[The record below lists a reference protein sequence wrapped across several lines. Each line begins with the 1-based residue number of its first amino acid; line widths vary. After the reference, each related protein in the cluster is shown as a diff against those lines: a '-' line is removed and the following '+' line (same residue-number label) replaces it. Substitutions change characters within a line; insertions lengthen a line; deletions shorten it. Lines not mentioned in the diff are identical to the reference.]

1 MTGWRQKTNDHI
13 ARVARFIVRRPWW
26 VIAACVLAVVSL
38 ASQLPNIRFDTTTEG
53 FLHDDDPALIA
64 YNAFRDQFGRDDL
77 IVLALQPPQ
86 IFDLDFLVT
95 LRELHERLEAE
106 VPHLDEV
113 TSLINARATRGSED
127 ELLVED
133 LLEEWPASPED
144 LPPLEAWV
152 RSNPSYRN
160 LLISEDGRFTTVAIR
175 TSAYSDEAANAG
187 DDLAA
192 GFDDEAAA
200 GEGGAEP
207 SYLTDDEIGEVV
219 AGVRAIAAEFRAPD
233 FPIALAGSPVAMD
246 VVKRNMRH
254 DMLLFIRLTILAIAV
269 LLVVVFRR
277 ASAVFLPLVVVIFSL
292 LSTLGLMA
300 VSGAA
305 VKLPTMVLPSFL
317 LAVGV
322 GDSVHILT
330 LFFRSLD
337 SGADKR
343 EAIVSA
349 LEHSGLPV
357 ILTSVTT
364 AGGLL
369 SFVSTDLAPISDLGK
384 FAPAGVMIALLL
396 SLLLLPALL
405 VVVPVR
411 RRKATV
417 AKGGAR
423 RSWIDGVIV
432 AAGDLATGKP
442 WHVIGVWGLVLCVA
456 GLGAARIDFS
466 HNPLEWL
473 PASAPVRQATELIDH
488 ELRGSVSM
496 EVVLTRD
503 AENGW
508 HDPGALRDLEAFSRK
523 AETYQNDEFFV
534 GRAFSL
540 VDVLKEIH
548 KALNA
553 NDSRYYD
560 VPGDRELIAQEFLLF
575 ENSGSDDLEDLV
587 DSQFRQV
594 RLSLKG
600 PWLDAGAYEGSL
612 QDLES
617 MLHEEMG
624 DDTDIVMTGIV
635 PLLTRTMYAVQI
647 GIARS
652 YGIAFVVITALMI
665 LLIGSVRLGFVA
677 MLPNLAPILCALG
690 LMGWF
695 GLPLDTFTMLIGSI
709 ALGLAVDDTIHFMH
723 GYRRYLESGC
733 DSRTAVHRTLD
744 SAGRAMLLTTVV
756 LSIGFLI
763 FTLSSMS
770 NIFNFGML
778 TAFAIAV
785 ALLADFL
792 LAPALMQV
800 IHGRRATGD

>member
-1 MTGWRQKTNDHI
+1 MSGWRQKTNDEV
-13 ARVARFIVRRPWW
+13 ARVARYIVRRPWW
-26 VIAACVLAVVSL
+26 VIAACMLFVVGL
-38 ASQLPNIRFDTTTEG
+38 ASQLPSIRFDTSTEG

-77 IVLALQPPQ
+77 IILALQPAR
-86 IFDLDFLVT
+86 IFDLEFLST
-95 LRELHERLEAE
+95 LRELHERLESDL
-106 VPHLDEV
+106 PHLDEV

-133 LLEEWPASPED
+133 LLEEWPAGPD
-144 LPPLEAWV
+144 ALPPLEDWV
-152 RSNPSYRN
+152 LGNPTYRN
-160 LLISEDGRFTTVAIR
+160 LLISEDGRFTTIAIR
-175 TSAYSDEAANAG
+175 TAAYSSEGAG
-187 DDLAA
+187 ADDDFAA
-192 GFDDEAAA
+192 GFDDDVKGGEGEAAA
-200 GEGGAEP
+200 
-207 SYLTDDEIGEVV
+207 SYLGDDEIGEVV
-219 AGVRAIAAEFRAPD
+219 AGVRAIVAEFRAPD
-233 FPIALAGSPVAMD
+233 FPIAMAGSPVAMD

-254 DMLLFIRLTILAIAV
+254 DMLLFVRLTILAIAV
-269 LLVVVFRR
+269 LLALVFRR
-277 ASAVFLPLVVVIFSL
+277 ASAVFLPLVVVVFSL
-292 LSTLGLMA
+292 VSTIGLMA
-300 VSGAA
+300 ACGAA
-305 VKLPTMVLPSFL
+305 IKLPTMVLPSFL

-322 GDSVHILT
+322 GDSVHILA

-369 SFVSTDLAPISDLGK
+369 SFAPTDLAPISDLGK

-405 VVVPVR
+405 AVVPVR
-411 RRKATV
+411 SRAVGASQGGERRGWVDA
-417 AKGGAR
+417 
-423 RSWIDGVIV
+423 VIG
-432 AAGDLATGKP
+432 AAGDFATRKP
-442 WHVIGVWGLVLCVA
+442 WQVIGVWLLVLCVA
-456 GLGAARIDFS
+456 GVGAARINFS
-466 HNPLEWL
+466 HNPLTWL

-496 EVVLTRD
+496 EIVLTRA

-508 HDPGALRDLEAFSRK
+508 HDPEALRRLERFSRQ
-523 AETYQNDEFFV
+523 AETYQDGEFFV

-600 PWLDAGAYEGSL
+600 PWLDAGSYAGAL
-612 QDLES
+612 KDLES
-617 MLHEEMG
+617 LLRDGFG
-624 DDTDIVMTGIV
+624 DGTDIVMTGIV

-647 GIARS
+647 GIAQS
-652 YGIAFVVITALMI
+652 YGIAFVVITLLMM
-665 LLIGSVRLGFVA
+665 LLIGSVSLGFVA
-677 MLPNLAPILCALG
+677 MVPNLAPILCALG
-690 LMGWF
+690 LMGWLD
-695 GLPLDTFTMLIGSI
+695 LPLDTFTMLIGSI

-723 GYRRYLESGC
+723 GYRRYMEAGC
-733 DSRTAVHRTLD
+733 DSRTAIHRTLD
-744 SAGRAMLLTTVV
+744 SAGRAMLLTTLV
-756 LSIGFLI
+756 LSTGFLI
-763 FTLSSMS
+763 FTLSAMS

-800 IHGRRATGD
+800 IHGRAAKTD